1 MPGSEDAA
9 AGEDYFNDLSQ
20 QPPRQNVGN
29 NAQIPKPKRIACVL
43 CRKRKLKCDG
53 EKPACSTCS
62 RLQHDCAYDEV
73 RKKSGPKRGYV
84 KALEARLQQVETLL
98 KTQDDQ
104 PIGQSNRNGNR
115 DGNTGHQT
123 EEVDSQPLQYGNM
136 VPDFPNIAGG
146 FDNTDILPQNF
157 INDTDTFEPMSQD
170 QYVDTSFGG
179 MGSANS
185 NSNNNLDMASEG
197 SFPWEMISLGLDE
210 PMPPQDVIDELNQA
224 YFDKVHPTLPMIHRP
239 RYYAA
244 LDLAPHMR
252 PPVCLR
258 YAMWASAAAVTDK
271 YQDLQQHFYQ
281 RARKYIHQDEM
292 KGHGES
298 MISVAHCQTWV
309 VLATYEFKLMYFPR
323 AWMSAGRA
331 CRMGLMMG
339 LHRVDGA
346 GLDVKQCLP
355 PPKDFIER
363 EERRRTFWGCFCVD
377 RYSSIGTGWP
387 MVVDEKDIMSVLP
400 ADEDAF
406 LLGRAESTLTLAEAL
421 SPDGTPYLSSFAG
434 VVLLGCLFGR
444 NLTHLHRPDPGER
457 EDDLNGEFWKR
468 HRSMDNILLN
478 IALSLP
484 DRLRLPMGIS
494 DPNVVFT
501 NMNIHTSTIC
511 LHQAAIF
518 KAEKNR
524 MHARV
529 SQESKIRCIT
539 AASEIASIMRQI
551 SHIDV
556 SLVSRYPN
564 AQISNRELTFVQMN
578 PFVSFC
584 LYVAAR
590 VFVQYLKPRPDDV
603 QVRSSLQFLLQ
614 AMNIIKRKNPLTES
628 FLIQLDVDME
638 GAGLGS
644 ARVRDDR
651 TANNRSPG
659 YPQTHQTM
667 KSTHD
672 GCTPTYGDGGLSKY
686 ANPNSNAAPSSR
698 STTARG
704 HFGNGSTDPTSPPF
718 QLPDRRK
725 TPAGFTPGAIP
736 GGALLRSPEGGM
748 IFDLGNSPEGSSS
761 SSGGGGRGSSG
772 ASNNN
777 NNMRTPSLSSG
788 SRNNNPSSHTSQT
801 GYSPPD
807 QEGQNSEPGC
817 MGMLFDGN
825 TNAFGEG
832 FETTTTTAQFPSSSS
847 SLAGKTGFTPGPTG
861 MTPSSAATAA
871 AQDFMSMTDADW
883 NRIMDGMAGWEAGAA
898 THELSMSG

>member
-1 MPGSEDAA
+1 MPGSEDAE

-53 EKPACSTCS
+53 EKPACGTCS

-73 RKKSGPKRGYV
+73 RRKSGPKRGYV

-98 KTQDDQ
+98 KTQDDP
-104 PIGQSNRNGNR
+104 PIGQGNRTGNR
-115 DGNTGHQT
+115 DGNVGDQNK
-123 EEVDSQPLQYGNM
+123 EEDSQPPQYGEM

-170 QYVDTSFGG
+170 HYVDTSFGG
-179 MGSANS
+179 MGSAN
-185 NSNNNLDMASEG
+185 NNNSLDMSNEE

-224 YFDKVHPTLPMIHRP
+224 YFDKIHATLPMIHRP
-239 RYYAA
+239 RYYAS

-271 YQDLQQHFYQ
+271 YQDLQQHFYH
-281 RARKYIHQDEM
+281 RARKYIQQDEM

-309 VLATYEFKLMYFPR
+309 ILATYEFKLMYFPR

-339 LHRVDGA
+339 LHRVDGV

-387 MVVDEKDIMSVLP
+387 MVIDEKDIMSVLP
-400 ADEDAF
+400 ANEDAY
-406 LLGRAESTLTLAEAL
+406 LIGKAESTLTLAEAL

-478 IALSLP
+478 IALALP

-501 NMNIHTSTIC
+501 NMNIHTSAIC

-556 SLVSRYPN
+556 SL
-564 AQISNRELTFVQMN
+564 MN

-628 FLIQLDVDME
+628 FLVQLDVDME

-644 ARVRDDR
+644 ARFRDNR
-651 TANNRSPG
+651 SASNRSPG
-659 YPQTHQTM
+659 YPQPHQAM

-672 GCTPTYGDGGLSKY
+672 GCAPTYGDGGLSKY

-698 STTARG
+698 STTEQERL
-704 HFGNGSTDPTSPPF
+704 GNGSHDPTSPPF

-725 TPAGFTPGAIP
+725 TPAGFTSGAIP

-748 IFDLGNSPEGSSS
+748 IFDLGTSPEGSSS
-761 SSGGGGRGSSG
+761 SGGGGGGGRGSSNVD
-772 ASNNN
+772 NNN
-777 NNMRTPSLSSG
+777 RSTPSLSSG
-788 SRNNNPSSHTSQT
+788 GGSQNNTTSSHTSQT

-807 QEGQNSEPGC
+807 HERQNSEPGC
-817 MGMLFDGN
+817 MGLLFDGN
-825 TNAFGEG
+825 ANAYVEG
-832 FETTTTTAQFPSSSS
+832 FETTTTATQLPFSSSS
-847 SLAGKTGFTPGPTG
+847 AAGKTGFTPGPTG
-861 MTPSSAATAA
+861 MTPRSTAASAAAGG
-871 AQDFMSMTDADW
+871 AQEDFMNMTDADW
-883 NRIMDGMAGWEAGAA
+883 NRIMDGMVGWEAGAA
-898 THELSMSG
+898 STHELSMSG

>member
-1 MPGSEDAA
+1 MPGSEDAV

-20 QPPRQNVGN
+20 QPPKQNVGN
-29 NAQIPKPKRIACVL
+29 NAQIPKPKRIA
-43 CRKRKLKCDG
+43 
-53 EKPACSTCS
+53 

-73 RKKSGPKRGYV
+73 RRKSGPKRGYV

-98 KTQDDQ
+98 KTQDDP
-104 PIGQSNRNGNR
+104 PIGQSNRTGNR
-115 DGNTGHQT
+115 DGNAGEQNK
-123 EEVDSQPLQYGNM
+123 EADSQPPQYGEM

-170 QYVDTSFGG
+170 HYVNTSFGG

-185 NSNNNLDMASEG
+185 NNNNTNLDMANEE

-224 YFDKVHPTLPMIHRP
+224 YFDKIHATLPMIHCP
-239 RYYAA
+239 RYYAS

-271 YQDLQQHFYQ
+271 YQDLQQHFYA
-281 RARKYIHQDEM
+281 RARKYIQQDEM

-309 VLATYEFKLMYFPR
+309 ILATYEFKLMYFPR
-323 AWMSAGRA
+323 
-331 CRMGLMMG
+331 
-339 LHRVDGA
+339 
-346 GLDVKQCLP
+346 LDVKQCLP

-387 MVVDEKDIMSVLP
+387 MVIDEKDIMSVLP
-400 ADEDAF
+400 ATEDAY
-406 LLGRAESTLTLAEAL
+406 LIGKAESTLTLAEAL

-478 IALSLP
+478 IALALP

-501 NMNIHTSTIC
+501 NMNIHTSAIC

-556 SLVSRYPN
+556 SL
-564 AQISNRELTFVQMN
+564 MN

-628 FLIQLDVDME
+628 FLVQLDVDME

-644 ARVRDDR
+644 ARSRNDR
-651 TANNRSPG
+651 STSNRSPG
-659 YPQTHQTM
+659 YPQTHQAM

-672 GCTPTYGDGGLSKY
+672 GCAPTYGDGGLSKY
-686 ANPNSNAAPSSR
+686 ANPNFNAAPSSR
-698 STTARG
+698 STTAQER
-704 HFGNGSTDPTSPPF
+704 FGNGNKDPTSPPF

-748 IFDLGNSPEGSSS
+748 IFDLGTSPEGSINSSGGGGGRGSNGDNRTPSS
-761 SSGGGGRGSSG
+761 SSGGGGGGGSQ
-772 ASNNN
+772 NHNH
-777 NNMRTPSLSSG
+777 
-788 SRNNNPSSHTSQT
+788 PSSHTSQT

-807 QEGQNSEPGC
+807 HERQNSEPGC
-817 MGMLFDGN
+817 MGLLFDGN
-825 TNAFGEG
+825 TNAYVEG
-832 FETTTTTAQFPSSSS
+832 FETTTTTTAQFPSSSS
-847 SLAGKTGFTPGPTG
+847 SSVAAAGKTGFTPGPTG
-861 MTPSSAATAA
+861 MTPRSTAASAAAGG
-871 AQDFMSMTDADW
+871 AQEDFMNMTDADW
-883 NRIMDGMAGWEAGAA
+883 NRIMDGMVGWEAGAA
-898 THELSMSG
+898 ATTHELSMSG

>member
-1 MPGSEDAA
+1 MTGSEDAA

-53 EKPACSTCS
+53 EKPACGTCS

-73 RKKSGPKRGYV
+73 RRKSGPKRGYV

-98 KTQDDQ
+98 KTQDDP
-104 PIGQSNRNGNR
+104 PIGQSNRNSNR
-115 DGNTGHQT
+115 DGNAGEQNK
-123 EEVDSQPLQYGNM
+123 EADSQPLQYGEM
-136 VPDFPNIAGG
+136 MPDFPNIAGG

-157 INDTDTFEPMSQD
+157 INDTDTFEPVSQD

-185 NSNNNLDMASEG
+185 NNNNLDMASEEN
-197 SFPWEMISLGLDE
+197 FPWEMISLGLDE

-224 YFDKVHPTLPMIHRP
+224 YFDKIHATLPMLHRP

-281 RARKYIHQDEM
+281 RARKYIQQDEM

-309 VLATYEFKLMYFPR
+309 ILATYEFKLMYFPR

-339 LHRVDGA
+339 LHRIDGV

-387 MVVDEKDIMSVLP
+387 MVVDEKDIMSLLP
-400 ADEDAF
+400 ANEDAY

-421 SPDGTPYLSSFAG
+421 NPDGTPYLSSFAG

-478 IALSLP
+478 IALALP

-551 SHIDV
+551 CHIDV
-556 SLVSRYPN
+556 SL
-564 AQISNRELTFVQMN
+564 MN

-614 AMNIIKRKNPLTES
+614 AMNAIKRKNPLTES
-628 FLIQLDVDME
+628 FLVQLDVDME

-644 ARVRDDR
+644 ARLRSDR
-651 TANNRSPG
+651 STSNRSPG
-659 YPQTHQTM
+659 YPQTHQPM
-667 KSTHD
+667 KSTYD
-672 GCTPTYGDGGLSKY
+672 GCQPTYGDGGLSKY
-686 ANPNSNAAPSSR
+686 ANPNSNAAAPVSTSTATQDCFGYGSR
-698 STTARG
+698 
-704 HFGNGSTDPTSPPF
+704 DPTSPNF

-725 TPAGFTPGAIP
+725 TRAGFTPGAIP

-748 IFDLGNSPEGSSS
+748 IFDLGNNSPEGSSS
-761 SSGGGGRGSSG
+761 SGGGRGSSNS
-772 ASNNN
+772 SNNN
-777 NNMRTPSLSSG
+777 NNGNTPSLSSG
-788 SRNNNPSSHTSQT
+788 GGSQNHNNTSSHTSQT

-807 QEGQNSEPGC
+807 HERQNNEPGC
-817 MGMLFDGN
+817 MGLLFDGN
-825 TNAFGEG
+825 TNAYIEG
-832 FETTTTTAQFPSSSS
+832 FETTTTAQFPSSSS
-847 SLAGKTGFTPGPTG
+847 GKTGFTPGPTG
-861 MTPSSAATAA
+861 MTPGSGSSAAAG
-871 AQDFMSMTDADW
+871 AQEDFMSMTDADW
-883 NRIMDGMAGWEAGAA
+883 NRIMEGMAGWEAGAA
-898 THELSMSG
+898 PTTTHELSMSG

>member
-20 QPPRQNVGN
+20 QPPTQHVGN
-29 NAQIPKPKRIACVL
+29 NAQVPKPKRIACVL

-53 EKPACSTCS
+53 EKPACGTCS

-73 RKKSGPKRGYV
+73 RRKSGPKRGYV

-104 PIGQSNRNGNR
+104 PSGQSDRNGNR
-115 DGNTGHQT
+115 DSNTGDQT
-123 EEVDSQPLQYGNM
+123 REVDSQPLQYGNM

-157 INDTDTFEPMSQD
+157 ISDTDTFEPMSQD
-170 QYVDTSFGG
+170 QYIDTSFGG
-179 MGSANS
+179 MGSAN
-185 NSNNNLDMASEG
+185 NNNNNNLDMPSDE

-224 YFDKVHPTLPMIHRP
+224 YFDKIHPTLPMIHKP

-244 LDLAPHMR
+244 LNLAPNMR

-258 YAMWASAAAVTDK
+258 YAMWASAASVTDK

-281 RARKYIHQDEM
+281 RARKYIQQDEM

-309 VLATYEFKLMYFPR
+309 ILATYEFKLMYFPR

-339 LHRVDGA
+339 LHRVDGV

-355 PPKDFIER
+355 PPKDFVEL

-387 MVVDEKDIMSVLP
+387 MVIDEKDIMSVLP
-400 ADEDAF
+400 ANEDAY
-406 LLGRAESTLTLAEAL
+406 LLGKAENTLTLAEAL

-434 VVLLGCLFGR
+434 VVVLGCLFGR
-444 NLTHLHRPDPGER
+444 NLTHLHRPDLGER

-478 IALSLP
+478 IALALP

-494 DPNVVFT
+494 NPNVVFT
-501 NMNIHTSTIC
+501 NMSIHTSTIC

-524 MHARV
+524 MNARV

-539 AASEIASIMRQI
+539 AASETASIMRQI

-556 SLVSRYPN
+556 SL
-564 AQISNRELTFVQMN
+564 MN
-578 PFVSFC
+578 PFMSFC

-614 AMNIIKRKNPLTES
+614 AMNAIKRKNPLTES
-628 FLIQLDVDME
+628 FLVQLDVDME
-638 GAGLGS
+638 AAGLGS
-644 ARVRDDR
+644 ARPRNDR
-651 TANNRSPG
+651 STSNRGPG

-672 GCTPTYGDGGLSKY
+672 GCGPTYGDQGLSKY
-686 ANPNSNAAPSSR
+686 ADPNSDAAAGSRSNAAQE
-698 STTARG
+698 A
-704 HFGNGSTDPTSPPF
+704 FGYGSQDSTSPPF

-748 IFDLGNSPEGSSS
+748 IFDLGNSPEGSS
-761 SSGGGGRGSSG
+761 GRGSSG
-772 ASNNN
+772 DNNN
-777 NNMRTPSLSSG
+777 NNNIRTPSLSSG
-788 SRNNNPSSHTSQT
+788 GSSQNRNNSSSHTSQT
-801 GYSPPD
+801 GYSPPE
-807 QEGQNSEPGC
+807 QERQNSDPGC
-817 MGMLFDGN
+817 MGMLFAGN
-825 TNAFGEG
+825 TDAFVEG
-832 FETTTTTAQFPSSSS
+832 FETTTTMTGQFPPS
-847 SLAGKTGFTPGPTG
+847 AKTGFTPGPTG
-861 MTPSSAATAA
+861 MTPGSSSAAAA
-871 AQDFMSMTDADW
+871 GGGAQDFMSMTDADW
-883 NRIMDGMAGWEAGAA
+883 NRIMDGMAGWEAGA

>member
-53 EKPACSTCS
+53 EKPACGTCS

-73 RKKSGPKRGYV
+73 RRKSGPKRGYV

-98 KTQDDQ
+98 KTQDDP
-104 PIGQSNRNGNR
+104 PIGQSNRTGNR
-115 DGNTGHQT
+115 DGNVGEQDK
-123 EEVDSQPLQYGNM
+123 EADSQPPLYGDM

-179 MGSANS
+179 MGSAN
-185 NSNNNLDMASEG
+185 NNNPEMASEE

-224 YFDKVHPTLPMIHRP
+224 YFDKIHATLPMIHRP
-239 RYYAA
+239 RYYAS

-271 YQDLQQHFYQ
+271 YQDLQQHFYA
-281 RARKYIHQDEM
+281 RARKYIQQDEM

-309 VLATYEFKLMYFPR
+309 ILATYEFKLMYFPR

-339 LHRVDGA
+339 LHRVDGV

-355 PPKDFIER
+355 PPKDFIEH

-400 ADEDAF
+400 ANEDAY
-406 LLGRAESTLTLAEAL
+406 LIGKAESALTLAEAL

-478 IALSLP
+478 IALALP

-501 NMNIHTSTIC
+501 NMNIHTSAIC

-556 SLVSRYPN
+556 SL
-564 AQISNRELTFVQMN
+564 MN

-628 FLIQLDVDME
+628 FLVQLDVDME

-644 ARVRDDR
+644 ARFRNDR
-651 TANNRSPG
+651 STSDRSPG
-659 YPQTHQTM
+659 YLQTHQAM

-672 GCTPTYGDGGLSKY
+672 GCAPTYGDGGLSKY
-686 ANPNSNAAPSSR
+686 ANPNSHAAPSSR
-698 STTARG
+698 STTAQEG
-704 HFGNGSTDPTSPPF
+704 FGNGSQDQSSPPF

-736 GGALLRSPEGGM
+736 GGALLCSPEGGM
-748 IFDLGNSPEGSSS
+748 IFDLGTSPEGSS

-772 ASNNN
+772 DN
-777 NNMRTPSLSSG
+777 RTPSSTSGGGGSG
-788 SRNNNPSSHTSQT
+788 SQNHNHPSSHTSQT

-807 QEGQNSEPGC
+807 QERQNSEPGC
-817 MGMLFDGN
+817 MGLLFDGN
-825 TNAFGEG
+825 TNAYVEG
-832 FETTTTTAQFPSSSS
+832 FETTTTTTTQFPSSSS
-847 SLAGKTGFTPGPTG
+847 SSAAAGKTGFTPGPTG
-861 MTPSSAATAA
+861 MTPRSTAASAAAGG
-871 AQDFMSMTDADW
+871 AQEDFMNMTDADW
-883 NRIMDGMAGWEAGAA
+883 NRIMDGMVGWEAGAA